1 MKIRT
6 FGVPAGRILRRLLL
20 LALVMVLT
28 MLHAGSAWAHGT
40 TIDLNEVQAIDITA
54 RFDNGD
60 PMSGAQVSVYSPAD
74 AATPWLSGIADEN
87 GRFVFTP
94 DRTIPGEWAIQVR
107 TAGHGDW
114 VYVELDGGEMTALTS
129 SGGFTPMQIIIMSA
143 AVIWGMIGTALYFAR
158 GRGAAPTPVQEGTLP
173 PRAA

>member
-1 MKIRT
+1 MNIRT
-6 FGVPAGRILRRLLL
+6 FGDPAGRILRRLVV
-20 LALVMVLT
+20 LAIVMVLT
-28 MLHAGSAWAHGT
+28 MLYAAPAWAHGT

-54 RFDNGD
+54 RFDSGD
-60 PMSGAQVSVYSPAD
+60 PMAGAQVSVYSPAD
-74 AATPWLSGIADEN
+74 AVTPWLTGIADDN

-94 DRTIPGEWAIQVR
+94 DRTISGEWAIQVR

-158 GRGAAPTPVQEGTLP
+158 GRGASSTPVQEGTLP
-173 PRAA
+173 HGAA